1 MNQNLEDMQYIISD
15 LRRELDEARRQQTA
29 TAGVLKVI
37 SKSVFDL
44 KTVLGTLIESAVRL
58 CDSDCSNI
66 FQRDGD
72 VYRLV
77 SSYGFSD
84 EYIALAD
91 THPLLAGGNSTAGR
105 VAFERR
111 PVQVLD
117 VLTISNYAASEYQ
130 RLGGYRTLFGVP
142 LLRNG
147 EPIGVLMLGRFTVR
161 AFTERQIELVQT
173 FADQAVIA
181 IENARLFTEVEAR
194 RRELSE
200 TLELQTATSE
210 VLRVISRSAFDLQ
223 TVLDTLVQSAA
234 RLCGADQSCIFERDG
249 DLYRWLSGFGFSD
262 AVVAYAKANPFSP
275 GLHSATSRVARSGKV
290 VHIPDVLADPEYTAT
305 EHQRLGQYRTMLG
318 APLMREGA
326 PIGVF
331 TVGRMRVEPF
341 NERQI
346 ELVRGFSDQAV
357 IAIENARLFAAV
369 EARTQELT
377 EALDQQTATAEV
389 LQAISRSAFDLRTV
403 LDTLLSAA
411 TRLCRIETSALYL
424 LRDGHLHLEAWTANR
439 PEWVAYKKAHPQ
451 PLTYDVPSS
460 RAALTGV
467 IDHVPDILLDPQLTR
482 AAELNRIGG
491 YRATLNLPLMRQGAV
506 VGVLS
511 LARNAPG
518 AFSDRQIELI
528 KIFADQAVI
537 AIENVRLFEQLQ
549 ARTHDLAQSLN
560 ELRSAQDR
568 LIHTEK
574 LASLGQ
580 LTAGIAHEIK
590 NPLNFVNNFAALSGE
605 LVDELRE
612 VLQASPLDDRIRGD
626 VDELAD
632 LLKSNLIKVV
642 QHGQRADSIV
652 KNMLLHSRT
661 GSGEHRLVEV
671 NSLVEESLNLAY
683 HGARAE
689 RPDFKL
695 TLSRELDPAA
705 GVADLYPQE
714 ITRVLLNLIGNGF
727 YAVAKR
733 QAENAAPDFEPALA
747 VITRDRGAFVEI
759 RVRDN
764 GIGIPEHVRTKMFD
778 PFFTTKPA
786 GEGTGLG
793 LSLSH
798 DIVVKQHG
806 GTIDVATETG
816 RFTEF
821 TIVLPR
827 GSATSQRPE
836 SLP

>member
-1 MNQNLEDMQYIISD
+1 MRQTLEAMQSVIAD

-37 SKSVFDL
+37 SSSVFDL
-44 KTVLGTLIESAVRL
+44 QTVLDTLIESAVRL

-72 VYRLV
+72 IYRLV

-84 EYIALAD
+84 EYIALAE

-147 EPIGVLMLGRFTVR
+147 DPIGVLMLGRFTVR
-161 AFTERQIELVQT
+161 AFTDRQIELVQT

-194 RRELSE
+194 TRELSE

-223 TVLDTLVQSAA
+223 KVLDTLVQSAA

-262 AVVAYAKANPFSP
+262 AVVTHAKANPFSP
-275 GLHSATSRVARSGKV
+275 GPHSATSRVACSGEV
-290 VHIPDVLADPEYTAT
+290 VHIPDVLADPEYAAT

-318 APLMREGA
+318 VPLMREGA

-331 TVGRMRVEPF
+331 TLGRTRVEPF
-341 NERQI
+341 NAREI

-357 IAIENARLFAAV
+357 IAI
-369 EARTQELT
+369 
-377 EALDQQTATAEV
+377 
-389 LQAISRSAFDLRTV
+389 
-403 LDTLLSAA
+403 
-411 TRLCRIETSALYL
+411 
-424 LRDGHLHLEAWTANR
+424 G
-439 PEWVAYKKAHPQ
+439 
-451 PLTYDVPSS
+451 
-460 RAALTGV
+460 
-467 IDHVPDILLDPQLTR
+467 
-482 AAELNRIGG
+482 
-491 YRATLNLPLMRQGAV
+491 
-506 VGVLS
+506 
-511 LARNAPG
+511 
-518 AFSDRQIELI
+518 
-528 KIFADQAVI
+528 
-537 AIENVRLFEQLQ
+537 NVRLFEQLQ
-549 ARTHDLAQSLN
+549 TRTRELAQSLH

-612 VLQASPLDDRIRGD
+612 VLQTALLDDRIRGE

-632 LLKSNLIKVV
+632 LLKGNLIKVV

-661 GSGEHRLVEV
+661 GSGDHRLVEV

-689 RPDFKL
+689 RPDLKL
-695 TLSRELDPAA
+695 RLSRDFDPAA
-705 GVADLYPQE
+705 GAADLYPQE

-727 YAVAKR
+727 YAASKR
-733 QAENAAPDFEPALA
+733 QAERAEPDYEPTLA
-747 VITRDRGAFVEI
+747 VATHDRGAFVEI

-764 GIGIPEHVRTKMFD
+764 GTGIPEHVRVRMFD

-816 RFTEF
+816 KFSEF

-827 GSATSQRPE
+827 KSATSHGTE